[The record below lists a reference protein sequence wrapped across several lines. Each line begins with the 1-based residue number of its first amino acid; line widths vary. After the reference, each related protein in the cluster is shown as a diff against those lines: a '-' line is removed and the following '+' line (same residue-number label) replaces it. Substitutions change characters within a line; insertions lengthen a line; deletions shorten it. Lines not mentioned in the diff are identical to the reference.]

1 MGHGGGLT
9 NTMDHMSSYG
19 MLGDYIEKIA
29 SKELQPVDVDPKRS
43 NQHEIGGVTKAMLP
57 VLGDTDR
64 KATEGSGI
72 PTVAIYL
79 SDDDDPIAED
89 IVTSWY
95 DTRRNDPT
103 RSAEWRLY
111 YQACTPMKLA
121 SAGDTLYCGYMKDG
135 RLLLM
140 VTAASS
146 SVGAQMRWLFGI
158 KDLDDGKFSI
168 YDQTQASVDVFA
180 AQLLS
185 LLGFEPQ
192 QKDELLLDDMLSR
205 WNYSFPTGRE
215 FARYSEDSLTDI
227 DPRTDNPDDVVLA
240 YYEREYHLFCV
251 LEEAIIQREYEE
263 APFVSSDGK
272 IDVPQFTTF
281 YKHARN
287 RRVSRAGTSLE
298 QHVQRILDARGIRYT
313 PQAVTEKKKKP
324 DFLFPGV
331 EEYANKHY
339 PARSLRMLA
348 AKTSTKDRWRQVLD
362 EADRINE
369 KHLLAITPSG
379 ISIEQNRQ
387 MMDKNLRLVMPKR
400 IRDTHSAEVQSNTIL
415 FADFIKEVSKIPTL
429 VDLGL
434 DE

>member
-1 MGHGGGLT
+1 
-9 NTMDHMSSYG
+9 MSSYG

-57 VLGDTDR
+57 VLGDIDR

-79 SDDDDPIAED
+79 SDDDDPVAED

-95 DTRRNDPT
+95 DTRRSNPT

-135 RLLLM
+135 RLLLAI
-140 VTAASS
+140 TAASS
-146 SVGAQMRWLFGI
+146 SVDAQMRWLFGI
-158 KDLDDGKFSI
+158 KDLDGRFNV
-168 YDQTQASVDVFA
+168 YDRTQASVDVFA
-180 AQLLS
+180 VQLLS

-192 QKDELLLDDMLSR
+192 QKDELLLEDMLNR

-215 FARYSEDSLTDI
+215 FAQYAEDSLTDI
-227 DPRTDNPDDVVLA
+227 DPEVDDPDDVVLA
-240 YYEREYHLFCV
+240 YYEREYHLFRV
-251 LEEAIIQREYEE
+251 LEEAVVQHEYEE
-263 APFVSSDGK
+263 TPFVSVDGK
-272 IDVPQFTTF
+272 INVPQFTTF
-281 YKHARN
+281 YKHVRN
-287 RRVSRAGTSLE
+287 RRMSRAGTSLE
-298 QHVQRILDARGIRYT
+298 QHVQRILEARGIRYA

-331 EEYANKHY
+331 EEYASKHY
-339 PARSLRMLA
+339 PARFLRMLA

-369 KHLLAITPSG
+369 KHLLTITPSG
-379 ISIEQNRQ
+379 ISVEQNRQ
-387 MMDKNLRLVMPKR
+387 MVDKKLRLVMPKK
-400 IRDTHSAEVQSNTIL
+400 IRDTHPAEVQGNTIL
-415 FADFIKEVSKIPTL
+415 FSDFIKRVSEIPTL
-429 VDLGL
+429 ADLGL
-434 DE
+434 GD